1 MKCKPSVFQIVC
13 LAAMALPSAAEAHPF
28 HWATE
33 SIGFLS
39 GLLHPLSASDHIIT
53 MLIVGFWISQANW
66 SATMAISLVFAA
78 FMLIGGG
85 LTLIPVEIAHA
96 ESLMNLSAL
105 LLGLMLITG
114 YKVSSVV
121 LALIAGNL
129 ALFHGYVHAYDI
141 WLDSHAFAYT
151 AGFALATL
159 VLISVGI
166 SLRTFINCFAFNNAH
181 HYLPDFFTKQH

>member
-1 MKCKPSVFQIVC
+1 
-13 LAAMALPSAAEAHPF
+13 MALPIVAEAHPF

-53 MLIVGFWISQANW
+53 MLIVGFWISQVNRL
-66 SATMAISLVFAA
+66 ATMTVSLVFAV

-85 LTLIPVEIAHA
+85 LTLISVEIPHA

-105 LLGLMLITG
+105 LLGSMLVTG

-121 LALIAGNL
+121 VALIAGNL

-159 VLISVGI
+159 ALISVGI
-166 SLRTFINCFAFNNAH
+166 SLRTFINRLVYKNVSH
-181 HYLPDFFTKQH
+181 FFDGIEY